1 MFFNLPGFHFS
12 KEPVVLAT
20 VYVNGHCWITWS

>member
-1 MFFNLPGFHFS
+1 VFFKLTGFHFS
-12 KEPVVLAT
+12 KEPVLLTT